1 MPTCTH
7 CGGFFTSSKSW
18 EKYCRACFRLRME
31 QKPCERCDR
40 LFWGEDWKNLCPGC
54 YRESKARAEF
64 EAKSEKEYLRE
75 RVRWL
80 EDELSKKGNAVPSG
94 RIRELLML
102 SHPDKH
108 HGSPLAHETTVW
120 LLAMREQER
129 RAT

>member
-1 MPTCTH
+1 MQ
-7 CGGFFTSSKSW
+7 
-18 EKYCRACFRLRME
+18 R
-31 QKPCERCDR
+31 KPCKSCGRP
-40 LFWGEDWKNLCPGC
+40 FWGETWKALCSSC
-54 YRESKARAEF
+54 FRESKARGEF
-64 EAKSEKEYLRE
+64 EAKFEKEYLRE